1 MSGFQVWK
9 SDPKIVSSLNPNL
22 LLMGLMKSK
31 FITISA
37 IMVAGL
43 AVTDIIF
50 ASYVVNSQN
59 HLKSMEF
66 QLRI

>member
-37 IMVAGL
+37 IMVVGL
-43 AVTDIIF
+43 AVTGVIF
-50 ASYVVNSQN
+50 ASYVGKQSE
-59 HLKSMEF
+59 SSE
-66 QLRI
+66 IYGI